1 MIDTICL
8 LIPKDKV
15 VMLDLSNQGVS
26 GWDLQSKTNEY
37 DRFVK
42 NPSKRD
48 LESGKYYPR
57 LTGYK
62 RKYRQ
67 EANIR
72 VEFSVPKL
80 LYMNNLEELEEKDFD
95 EVVSV
100 LRARLRD
107 FVD

>member
-48 LESGKYYPR
+48 
-57 LTGYK
+57 
-62 RKYRQ
+62 
-67 EANIR
+67 
-72 VEFSVPKL
+72 
-80 LYMNNLEELEEKDFD
+80 
-95 EVVSV
+95 
-100 LRARLRD
+100 
-107 FVD
+107 